1 MRIMAQYWKKYNLTQ
16 MNVLP
21 RKQMGN
27 ILLTSESSSVF
38 DEQKLFMENRTLRE
52 GLPFS
57 PRFITNS
64 ADVHQGT
71 GRAGPR
77 KRQHDTVSANDVML
91 SALSSLKTQLMARY
105 TVGNCCSN
113 FHNLLFDLL
122 RGGCGIAH
130 DGQAECLQKNENPEF
145 RLCCYPKR
153 DKGRCI
159 RIRGKAL
166 AKYQNS
172 TTTFP

>member
-1 MRIMAQYWKKYNLTQ
+1 MAQYWKKYNLTQ
-16 MNVLP
+16 INVLP
-21 RKQMGN
+21 KNQMGN

-38 DEQKLFMENRTLRE
+38 DDQKFFMANRTLRE

-64 ADVHQGT
+64 ADVHQGS
-71 GRAGPR
+71 GNPRAAL
-77 KRQHDTVSANDVML
+77 KQHSTVSPNDVML
-91 SALSSLKTQLMARY
+91 SAISSLKTQLMARY

-113 FHNLLFDLL
+113 FHNILFDFL

-130 DGQAECLQKNENPEF
+130 DGQAECMQKNDNPEF
-145 RLCCYPKR
+145 HLCCWPKQ

-159 RIRGKAL
+159 QERDVAIAN
-166 AKYQNS
+166 YQNS